1 MAGEAAAD
9 AARRLT
15 TTPVWRLRDRVVVLD
30 RPLVMGVVNVTPD
43 SFSDG
48 GDFFSPAAAVERA
61 GRMLAEG
68 ADVLDIG
75 GESTRPGAAPVPAA
89 EELRRIL
96 PVIEALHAS
105 FPDVPLSVDT
115 VKSEVA
121 RSALAAGAHLV
132 NDVSAGRLDP
142 AMAATCAAAGAGLV
156 LMHSRGAI
164 AEMASYALA
173 NYGDDVVGE
182 VVAELATRADA
193 ARRAGVAAEAI
204 VVDPGIG
211 FAKRTVHSLAVLAA
225 LPRLAALGYPV
236 MVGVSRKRLI
246 GEITGVSQPRE
257 RAMGT
262 VGLHVAALMRGARMF
277 RVHDVREHRQ
287 ALDAAWAVVG
297 HRESGIGHR
306 DQ

>member
-1 MAGEAAAD
+1 MPGEAAAD

-15 TTPVWRLRDRVVVLD
+15 TTAVWRLRDRVVLLD
-30 RPLVMGVVNVTPD
+30 RPIVMGVVNVTPD

-48 GDFFSPAAAVERA
+48 GDFFSPDAAVERA

-68 ADVLDIG
+68 ADMLDIG

-89 EELRRIL
+89 EELRRVR

-105 FPDVPLSVDT
+105 FPDVPLSIDT

-121 RSALAAGAHLV
+121 RAALAAGAHLV
-132 NDVSAGRLDP
+132 NDVSGGRLDP
-142 AMAATCAAAGAGLV
+142 VMTAMCAAAGAGLV
-156 LMHSRGAI
+156 LMHSRGAV

-173 NYGDDVVGE
+173 DYGNDVVGE
-182 VVAELATRADA
+182 VVAELATRVDA
-193 ARRAGVAAEAI
+193 ARRAGVAAESL

-211 FAKRTVHSLAVLAA
+211 FAKRTVHSLAVLAD
-225 LPRLAALGYPV
+225 LPRVTALGYPV

-246 GEITGVSQPRE
+246 GEITGVSDPGE

-262 VGLHVAALMRGARMF
+262 VGLHVAALTRGARVF

-297 HRESGIGHR
+297 NREAGSGHRE
-306 DQ
+306 Q